1 MDTLGPPVA
10 PRPFW
15 THNAH
20 TAVHLPLTAGRGGVG
35 CMDTHARTHART
47 HTQTHTD
54 QFSLFLSLLCCF
66 LRFLLLFLQAF
77 LWLGLLLLRRRRR
90 SAAGRGTQHKHQSQ
104 LPPSIPPA
112 SWEGVVVDRLGKF
125 IPSRHHLQLSSRS
138 YLLIP
143 LLAPHGKE

>member
-20 TAVHLPLTAGRGGVG
+20 TAAHLPLTAGRGGVG
-35 CMDTHARTHART
+35 CMDTHARTH
-47 HTQTHTD
+47 TQTRTD
-54 QFSLFLSLLCCF
+54 QFSLFLSLLCRF

-77 LWLGLLLLRRRRR
+77 LGLGLLLLRRR

-112 SWEGVVVDRLGKF
+112 SREGVVVDRLGKF
-125 IPSRHHLQLSSRS
+125 IPSRHHLQLSSRRC
-138 YLLIP
+138 LLIP